1 MPQKFKGSKIPLG
14 EPLITQLMD
23 FCAANYNAAALEVIR
38 EALREHIERRLE
50 NPEMKGRY
58 EGARKERLG
67 LADKVV
73 QLIDKK
79 E

>member
-14 EPLITQLMD
+14 EPLTTQLMD

-38 EALREHIERRLE
+38 ESVREHIEWRLK
-50 NPEMKGRY
+50 NPEMKERF
-58 EGARKERLG
+58 ERARQERLG
-67 LADKVV
+67 LAKKVV
-73 QLIDKK
+73 QLVEKK